1 MGASYEYPCRMST
14 TGQRGNSSRAGI
26 LAVLGAAFCFGTT
39 GTTQQLG
46 VPDISPVAVAS
57 ARLLCGSLFLF
68 IFAFLIE
75 RRNSKYRMPR
85 TDLLIAGCGIAIY
98 QLTFFSAVDS
108 TGIAI
113 ATVTALGTAPTFSAI
128 VAYLILREKPLLNW
142 YLGTSVT
149 IIGIVLVGTANGVE
163 GFNLLGILL
172 ASIAGLGFAIFN
184 VICRKSLEKG
194 ASDIW
199 VTAQTFGIAA
209 IASAPFLFTESP
221 VWLTTRNG
229 ILTTLWLGI
238 FTTSVGYILFMY
250 GLKRIPSSLAATVVL
265 AEPATA
271 TILAAVVIGEPLV
284 AQSYLG
290 IATVALGILY
300 ISRSKRAS
308 ASL

>member
-1 MGASYEYPCRMST
+1 MST

-300 ISRSKRAS
+300 ISKSKRAS

>member
-199 VTAQTFGIAA
+199 VTAQTFGVAA
-209 IASAPFLFTESP
+209 IASAPFLFAESP

-300 ISRSKRAS
+300 ISKSKRAS
-308 ASL
+308 ASR

>member
-1 MGASYEYPCRMST
+1 MST

-209 IASAPFLFTESP
+209 IASAPFLFAESP

-300 ISRSKRAS
+300 ISKSKRAS

>member
-1 MGASYEYPCRMST
+1 MST

-209 IASAPFLFTESP
+209 IASAPFLFAESP

-271 TILAAVVIGEPLV
+271 TILAAVVIGEQLV

-300 ISRSKRAS
+300 ISKSKRAS

>member
-1 MGASYEYPCRMST
+1 MST

-26 LAVLGAAFCFGTT
+26 LAVLGAAFCFGPT

-68 IFAFLIE
+68 LFAFLIE

-172 ASIAGLGFAIFN
+172 ASIAGLGFAMFN

-209 IASAPFLFTESP
+209 IASAPFLFSESP

-300 ISRSKRAS
+300 ISKSKRAS
-308 ASL
+308 ASR

>member
-1 MGASYEYPCRMST
+1 MSASYEYPCPMST
-14 TGQRGNSSRAGI
+14 AGEKDNSSRAGI

-46 VPDISPVAVAS
+46 VPEISPVAVAS
-57 ARLLCGSLFLF
+57 ARLLCGALFLI
-68 IFAFLIE
+68 IFAYLLE
-75 RRNSKYRMPR
+75 RRNSGYRMPR
-85 TDLLIAGCGIAIY
+85 IDLLIAGCGIAIY

-142 YLGTSVT
+142 YIGTSVT
-149 IIGIVLVGTANGVE
+149 IVGIVLVGTANGVE
-163 GFNLLGILL
+163 GFNFGGILV

-209 IASAPFLFTESP
+209 LFSAPFLFAESP
-221 VWLTTRNG
+221 VWITTRNG
-229 ILTTLWLGI
+229 ILTILWLGI
-238 FTTSVGYILFMY
+238 FTTSLGYILFMY

-271 TILAAVVIGEPLV
+271 TILAAVVVGEPLV
-284 AQSYLG
+284 GQSYLG
-290 IATVALGILY
+290 IVTVALGILY
-300 ISRSKRAS
+300 ISKRKPMS
-308 ASL
+308 A

>member
-1 MGASYEYPCRMST
+1 MST
-14 TGQRGNSSRAGI
+14 TGERGNSSRAGI

-57 ARLLCGSLFLF
+57 ARLICGSLFLF
-68 IFAFLIE
+68 LFAFLIE
-75 RRNSKYRMPR
+75 RRNRGYRMPR
-85 TDLLIAGCGIAIY
+85 TDLLIAGCGIAVY

-128 VAYLILREKPLLNW
+128 VAYLILREKPQLNW

-149 IIGIVLVGTANGVE
+149 IVGIILVGTANGVE
-163 GFNLLGILL
+163 GFNVIGVVL
-172 ASIAGLGFAIFN
+172 ASVAGLGFAIFN
-184 VICRKSLEKG
+184 VICRKSLERG

-199 VTAQTFGIAA
+199 VTSHTFGIAA
-209 IASAPFLFTESP
+209 IASAPFLFSESP

-300 ISRSKRAS
+300 ISKSKRAD
-308 ASL
+308 ASR

>member
-1 MGASYEYPCRMST
+1 MST
-14 TGQRGNSSRAGI
+14 TGERSKSSRAGI

-57 ARLLCGSLFLF
+57 ARLICGSLFLF
-68 IFAFLIE
+68 LFAFLIE
-75 RRNSKYRMPR
+75 RRNRGYRMPR
-85 TDLLIAGCGIAIY
+85 TDLLIAGCGIAAY

-128 VAYLILREKPLLNW
+128 VAYVILREKPQLNW

-149 IIGIVLVGTANGVE
+149 IVGIILVGTANGVE
-163 GFNLLGILL
+163 GFNLLGVVL

-184 VICRKSLEKG
+184 VICRKSLERG

-199 VTAQTFGIAA
+199 VTSQTFGIAA
-209 IASAPFLFTESP
+209 IASSPFLFSESP

-300 ISRSKRAS
+300 ISKSKRPDAS
-308 ASL
+308 R

>member
-57 ARLLCGSLFLF
+57 ARLLCGSVFLF

-209 IASAPFLFTESP
+209 IASAPFLFAESP

-300 ISRSKRAS
+300 ISKSKRAS

>member
-1 MGASYEYPCRMST
+1 MST

-68 IFAFLIE
+68 LFAFLIE

-199 VTAQTFGIAA
+199 VTAQTFSVAA
-209 IASAPFLFTESP
+209 IASAPFLFAESP

-300 ISRSKRAS
+300 ISKSKRAS
-308 ASL
+308 ASR